1 MALFFAI
8 AISAIVGVY
17 LNLATGDLILAD
29 SSFISNSLI
38 HLAEE
43 GAEEATW
50 ALMNDNVN
58 WTGWTETV
66 PGFKSMRITSLDLGN
81 GKSGT
86 ILVVVEGYD
95 SSTPIIYV
103 EAQAQ
108 LPTGRIVSK
117 QIMIELSGRSLFAS
131 GMISKSTL
139 SFSGN
144 ISVDSYD
151 SSISAYNTITNRNAN
166 ITVGSISTTDNA
178 VSMSGADVYGYVG
191 SGGGDLDLNAAN
203 TTVTGPDTG
212 FGVDRDPDRLSTSL
226 SAQFE
231 IPEEPDT
238 ADYTIDLPG
247 GNTLNGSTTVTIG
260 TAGGAV
266 EGYSLISQLDIRANS
281 TLIIDGPVVIFMDS
295 NDINI
300 TGAGSIEVTP
310 NGSLTIYG
318 RGDFGFGGA
327 GIVNTNANPVPS
339 DIIIYGTA
347 TTTGTQEI
355 TISGSSSVAAVIY
368 APNADFTINGTPN
381 TSGAVVANTITM
393 TGSAAFHYDEALADF
408 FGGGGMPDNFEMDS
422 WLELTNISDRIDLSI
437 YF

>member
-1 MALFFAI
+1 
-8 AISAIVGVY
+8 
-17 LNLATGDLILAD
+17 LAD

-50 ALMNDNVN
+50 TLMNDNVN

-66 PGFKSMRITSLDLGN
+66 PGFKSMKITSLDLGN
-81 GKSGT
+81 GKTGT

-95 SSTPIIYV
+95 GSTPIIYV
-103 EAQAQ
+103 EALAQ

-131 GMISKSTL
+131 GMISKDTL
-139 SFSGN
+139 SFGGT

-151 SSISAYNTITNRNAN
+151 SSVSAYDPITNRNAN

-178 VSMSGADVYGYVG
+178 VSMSGADIYGYVG
-191 SGGGDLDLNAAN
+191 SGGGDLDLNLAN

-212 FGVDRDPDRLSTSL
+212 FGVDWDPDRLSTSL

-231 IPEEPDT
+231 NPEEPDT
-238 ADYTIDLPG
+238 IGYIIDLPDGNSLMG
-247 GNTLNGSTTVTIG
+247 GTVTTIG
-260 TAGGAV
+260 TAGGAE
-266 EGYSLISQLDIRANS
+266 EGYTLSSQLRILANAK
-281 TLIIDGPVVIFMDS
+281 LIIDGPVVIFMDT
-295 NDINI
+295 NNINI
-300 TGAGSIEVTP
+300 AGAGSIEITP

-318 RGDFGFGGA
+318 SGDFSFGGS
-327 GIVNTNANPVPS
+327 GIVNTNTNPVPS

-355 TISGSSSVAAVIY
+355 SISGSSDVSAVIY

-393 TGSAAFHYDEALADF
+393 TGTAAFHYDEALADF
-408 FGGGGMPDNFEMDS
+408 YGGGMPDNFEMDS
-422 WLELTNISDRIDLSI
+422 WLELTNISDKIDLSI